1 MRSTLL
7 LSVVLI
13 SAKAAHA
20 TCMDDAQAWLALCG
34 TDPSGEC
41 YPTKQNWC
49 SDKTCFA
56 AGSKYYDSCKSDP
69 IQGAAANAT
78 KQALE
83 SLGCEPTFASAATT
97 AKAIL
102 DAANMALAKSA
113 ETKEATVE

>member
-1 MRSTLL
+1 M
-7 LSVVLI
+7 VLI

-56 AGSKYYDSCKSDP
+56 AGSKYYDACKDDP
-69 IQGAAANAT
+69 IQGAAATAT
-78 KQALE
+78 KQAFE
-83 SLGCEPTFASAATT
+83 ALGCEPTFVPAATM
-97 AKAIL
+97 AKAIA
-102 DAANMALAKSA
+102 DAANMALAKIA
-113 ETKEATVE
+113 ESKEATVE